1 MYSAPTLPSMSP
13 CLSTDIQ
20 RHPPVYLKIL
30 GIAVNKAT
38 TITVITSIAT
48 TFLVFAVNQAPNFAV
63 QLITCPLSEGCW

>member
-1 MYSAPTLPSMSP
+1 MYSSSP
-13 CLSTDIQ
+13 CVSTDIQ

-48 TFLVFAVNQAPNFAV
+48 TFVVYAVNQAPSFAT
-63 QLITCPLSEGCW
+63 QITTCPPGLRLSKLGCN